1 MAEIETS
8 PDREIEFESRIA
20 ALEELLRAFERTV
33 VEQSDRIEQAGKAES
48 QLAAIVEF
56 SEDAIISISTD
67 LRVMTWNKGAQKLF
81 GYDAAEALGQAVLDL
96 LVLPEH
102 REQVFARLRQE
113 LSELV
118 KNPGVA
124 RRLESPARRKD
135 GSAVDVSLVASG
147 IRDRRGSLVAVSVI
161 LRDITERLRAERE
174 QRLLAA
180 IVNGSEDAIV
190 STGLDNRILSWNHGA
205 EKLFGVTGEE
215 ALGRTILEFIPAQ
228 EHQRVGEMIGE
239 LTRSGK
245 PTSFRLRSMRK
256 DGSQFDSWVN
266 FFPTYDAGGQL
277 STIGAIGRDITELV
291 KLEREQRLLASIVA
305 SSDDA
310 IVSLSCEGRITSWN
324 RGAEALFGYS
334 EDEALGQSVSLYCP
348 PHVREM
354 AEASVRMRLAT
365 AAAHQPLE
373 RVDAQCQRK
382 DGTIIEGS
390 IVSSGIYDS
399 DGALLGL
406 SEIIR
411 DVTESNRVERE
422 RAGLATIVNAS
433 HDAIIGFSKDLKI
446 TSWNSGAEAVYGFSA
461 EQAIGRGFDL
471 FVPPEELE
479 RGLKADR
486 QMFETGNPVTW
497 EQRAKRRDGSWFV
510 SQVTVFPIRDTKG
523 NIVAGAGIGHDITA
537 LKRIEQ
543 ELREAH
549 EYTRGL
555 IESSIDAMV
564 MVDGEARISD
574 GNQQLSRLTEVPKKA
589 LLGTP
594 FENYFTDPVAA
605 RAAIKKTFGE
615 GFVSNVELLVKAA
628 GGRQVP
634 VSFNASLYYKAGK
647 VFGIFGVARD
657 VTVQR
662 TAERTL
668 RAERE
673 YSRSLVQSS
682 PDALL
687 VGNAELTLTDAN
699 ERALELSG
707 YSRAE
712 LIGSRLTAL
721 FTDPARA
728 QAVVEK
734 ARDDGLVHD
743 VELSLLTRD
752 AREIAVS
759 LNASSFQ
766 DSETGGRRV
775 VVALRDA
782 SESKRAQAANSLL
795 ASIIGSSGDAI
806 YSESTDMIVTS
817 WNPAAEALFGYTA
830 AEAIGHSAA
839 LLVPLDRRGE
849 VAERIRRIRATGK
862 AESYET
868 VRLRKGG
875 GVVEVAVTQSPI
887 LDAAGAVTALSV
899 TVRDISERRRM
910 EAELTSARDAAL
922 EGARLKS
929 EFLANMSHEIR
940 TPLNSIIGIT
950 GLLLDSGP
958 LSAEQRELLSDVRES
973 GDVMLGLI
981 NNILDFSKLAAG
993 KLVLEDLDFELTAEL
1008 EGTVEIVAEQARRKG
1023 LELTAAIEPDV
1034 PRRLHGD
1041 AGRLRQILLNLLANA
1056 IKFTERGEVGVAI
1069 SKLSENLR
1077 EAILRFEVH
1086 DTGIGIPADR
1096 LHLLFQ
1102 PFSQVDASTRRHF
1115 GGTGLGLSIAR
1126 ELVERMG
1133 GTIAVESTPGA
1144 GALFWFTV
1152 KLAKQADARKPAS
1165 ERFAAMAGARILVV
1179 DDNANNRRI
1188 LERQL
1193 LSWGMRPSVA
1203 PGAEEALSMMRAAAA
1218 AGEPY
1223 PVVLLDVMM
1232 PEIDGIELARRIKA
1246 DPALAAV
1253 AVIFVSSAGPSGEF
1267 KQLLR
1272 GLDYAGW
1279 LMKPV
1284 PESSLYDALS
1294 RMLEPA
1300 AASAAAAQARAPGER
1315 SRAGALKLPI
1325 GRRLRVL
1332 LAEDNP
1338 INQKVA
1344 VRQVRKLGLDIDAV
1358 ANGREAVE
1366 AVSRLP
1372 YDIILMDCQM
1382 PEMDGYEATREIR
1395 RREQRAGGRRTLIVA
1410 MTAHALP
1417 GDREQCLAAGM
1428 DGYVSK
1434 PVKLAALEQE
1444 LATLLAASPPAA
1456 ARQSAAAAAP
1466 ASSDAP
1472 AGAVAAPDG
1481 GHSAETRPN
1490 VSPAAPASSDSGPSD
1505 LPNEADIGR

>member
-1 MAEIETS
+1 M
-8 PDREIEFESRIA
+8 
-20 ALEELLRAFERTV
+20 
-33 VEQSDRIEQAGKAES
+33 
-48 QLAAIVEF
+48 
-56 SEDAIISISTD
+56 
-67 LRVMTWNKGAQKLF
+67 
-81 GYDAAEALGQAVLDL
+81 
-96 LVLPEH
+96 
-102 REQVFARLRQE
+102 
-113 LSELV
+113 
-118 KNPGVA
+118 
-124 RRLESPARRKD
+124 
-135 GSAVDVSLVASG
+135 
-147 IRDRRGSLVAVSVI
+147 
-161 LRDITERLRAERE
+161 
-174 QRLLAA
+174 
-180 IVNGSEDAIV
+180 
-190 STGLDNRILSWNHGA
+190 
-205 EKLFGVTGEE
+205 
-215 ALGRTILEFIPAQ
+215 
-228 EHQRVGEMIGE
+228 
-239 LTRSGK
+239 
-245 PTSFRLRSMRK
+245 
-256 DGSQFDSWVN
+256 
-266 FFPTYDAGGQL
+266 
-277 STIGAIGRDITELV
+277 
-291 KLEREQRLLASIVA
+291 
-305 SSDDA
+305 
-310 IVSLSCEGRITSWN
+310 
-324 RGAEALFGYS
+324 
-334 EDEALGQSVSLYCP
+334 
-348 PHVREM
+348 
-354 AEASVRMRLAT
+354 
-365 AAAHQPLE
+365 
-373 RVDAQCQRK
+373 
-382 DGTIIEGS
+382 
-390 IVSSGIYDS
+390 
-399 DGALLGL
+399 
-406 SEIIR
+406 
-411 DVTESNRVERE
+411 
-422 RAGLATIVNAS
+422 
-433 HDAIIGFSKDLKI
+433 
-446 TSWNSGAEAVYGFSA
+446 
-461 EQAIGRGFDL
+461 
-471 FVPPEELE
+471 
-479 RGLKADR
+479 
-486 QMFETGNPVTW
+486 
-497 EQRAKRRDGSWFV
+497 
-510 SQVTVFPIRDTKG
+510 
-523 NIVAGAGIGHDITA
+523 
-537 LKRIEQ
+537 
-543 ELREAH
+543 
-549 EYTRGL
+549 
-555 IESSIDAMV
+555 
-564 MVDGEARISD
+564 
-574 GNQQLSRLTEVPKKA
+574 
-589 LLGTP
+589 
-594 FENYFTDPVAA
+594 
-605 RAAIKKTFGE
+605 
-615 GFVSNVELLVKAA
+615 
-628 GGRQVP
+628 
-634 VSFNASLYYKAGK
+634 
-647 VFGIFGVARD
+647 
-657 VTVQR
+657 
-662 TAERTL
+662 
-668 RAERE
+668 
-673 YSRSLVQSS
+673 
-682 PDALL
+682 
-687 VGNAELTLTDAN
+687 
-699 ERALELSG
+699 
-707 YSRAE
+707 
-712 LIGSRLTAL
+712 
-721 FTDPARA
+721 
-728 QAVVEK
+728 
-734 ARDDGLVHD
+734 
-743 VELSLLTRD
+743 
-752 AREIAVS
+752 
-759 LNASSFQ
+759 
-766 DSETGGRRV
+766 
-775 VVALRDA
+775 
-782 SESKRAQAANSLL
+782 
-795 ASIIGSSGDAI
+795 
-806 YSESTDMIVTS
+806 
-817 WNPAAEALFGYTA
+817 
-830 AEAIGHSAA
+830 
-839 LLVPLDRRGE
+839 
-849 VAERIRRIRATGK
+849 
-862 AESYET
+862 
-868 VRLRKGG
+868 
-875 GVVEVAVTQSPI
+875 
-887 LDAAGAVTALSV
+887 
-899 TVRDISERRRM
+899 
-910 EAELTSARDAAL
+910 
-922 EGARLKS
+922 
-929 EFLANMSHEIR
+929 
-940 TPLNSIIGIT
+940 
-950 GLLLDSGP
+950 
-958 LSAEQRELLSDVRES
+958 
-973 GDVMLGLI
+973 
-981 NNILDFSKLAAG
+981 
-993 KLVLEDLDFELTAEL
+993 
-1008 EGTVEIVAEQARRKG
+1008 
-1023 LELTAAIEPDV
+1023 